1 MITRQAVIRNKA
13 LAARV
18 KRFHTWPTLHQ
29 ETVGEH
35 TFRVMA
41 IYREIFGVPRNP
53 DLIAYMMDHD
63 ITEIGIGDPPFPV
76 KMNNPAL
83 KREYAIVE
91 AQQAAAM
98 GLPTEYCI
106 ETVDMMRFKVCDLL
120 QMWEFGKV
128 EKRMG
133 NMLAIPIIDDTIRA
147 ALSIVNEERFPDR
160 ERVMNWIQEN
170 EL

>member
-1 MITRQAVIRNKA
+1 MITRKAVTRNRA

-18 KRFHTWPTLHQ
+18 KRYHTWPTLHQ

-35 TFRVMA
+35 TFRVMS
-41 IYREIFGVPRNP
+41 IYREIFGTPSNP
-53 DLIAYMMDHD
+53 DLIEYMLDHD

-83 KREYAIVE
+83 KREYAVAE
-91 AQQAAAM
+91 AQQALVM

-106 ETVDMMRFKVCDLL
+106 ETADMMRFKVCDLL
-120 QMWEFGKV
+120 QMWEFGKI

-133 NMLAIPIIDDTIRA
+133 NMLAIPIIDDTIQA
-147 ALSIVNEERFPDR
+147 ALAILNEEGFPDR
-160 ERVMNWIQEN
+160 ERVMEWIRGN